1 MFISRG
7 LSFDVDVDYLG
18 NENGDINYY
27 TPNSVGSCNG
37 YCCSDCG
44 NGMNCLW

>member
-1 MFISRG
+1 MFICKG

-18 NENGDINYY
+18 NENGDVNY

>member
-1 MFISRG
+1 MFICKG
-7 LSFDVDVDYLG
+7 LFFDVDVDYLG
-18 NENGDINYY
+18 NENGDVNYIF
-27 TPNSVGSCNG
+27 NSVSSCNG